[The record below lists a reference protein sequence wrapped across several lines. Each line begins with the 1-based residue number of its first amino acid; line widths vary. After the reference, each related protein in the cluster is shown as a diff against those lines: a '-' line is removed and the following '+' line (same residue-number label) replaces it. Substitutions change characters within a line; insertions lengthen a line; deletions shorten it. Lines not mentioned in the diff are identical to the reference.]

1 MTTMHAVTNLHFGS
15 MEQIQNLQRVLAH
28 QPWWFLTIFH
38 LSSPTNF
45 VCNRCHY
52 LALPH
57 YGKLLSIRLK
67 IVHWSSPWQI
77 WGDAQVVR
85 NKVIP
90 RICQGT
96 VQYSRSYRFR
106 QIYRLLSPNFLCTAV
121 TNSTGQRIVKY
132 RETDAILEKMST
144 MAEGSEPLS
153 DYRWTAFRELFG
165 EEFIL
170 WYSTRLN
177 FDQG

>member
-1 MTTMHAVTNLHFGS
+1 MQSHYPALAIRFGGDDRGGCG
-15 MEQIQNLQRVLAH
+15 IDR
-28 QPWWFLTIFH
+28 H
-38 LSSPTNF
+38 LD
-45 VCNRCHY
+45 C
-52 LALPH
+52 AL
-57 YGKLLSIRLK
+57 
-67 IVHWSSPWQI
+67 IVHWQI

-132 RETDAILEKMST
+132 RETDAISEKMST
-144 MAEGSEPLS
+144 LAEGSEPLS
-153 DYRWTAFRELFG
+153 DYR
-165 EEFIL
+165 
-170 WYSTRLN
+170 
-177 FDQG
+177 